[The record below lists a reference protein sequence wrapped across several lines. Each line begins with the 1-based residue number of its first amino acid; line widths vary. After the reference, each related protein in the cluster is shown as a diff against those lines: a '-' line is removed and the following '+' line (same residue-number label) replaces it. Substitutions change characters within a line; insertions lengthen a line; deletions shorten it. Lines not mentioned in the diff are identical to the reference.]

1 MKIGFIGG
9 GAMCEAL
16 VKAMLASAVAA
27 PEDIYVSDHKQE
39 RCDYLHATYQVKAS
53 VGASGFAKRVGIL
66 FLAVK
71 PQVVDAAMHE
81 VSHEVH
87 GGTII
92 ASIVAG
98 LTLARIQA
106 QFQIQPVIRIMPNTP
121 MLVGAAPFGVI
132 FGALAV
138 SAGLSAWGALALSG
152 VVFAGSSQFVAVSLM
167 AAGAAL
173 PVIWLTTL
181 VVNLRH
187 ALYSAALLPH
197 AQGLSARWRW
207 CLAFWLTDETFAV
220 VEHRLRTQGMGAD
233 GQWFWLGSSLA
244 MYLNWLGWTLVGV
257 VLGQNIPGLESWGLD
272 FAMAATFTA
281 IVTPQLARRP
291 VLAAAVCAG
300 VTALLARGLPYKLG
314 LMLAAAAGVLGGM
327 LAERGLA
334 KQELPS

>member
-1 MKIGFIGG
+1 MAF
-9 GAMCEAL
+9 
-16 VKAMLASAVAA
+16 
-27 PEDIYVSDHKQE
+27 
-39 RCDYLHATYQVKAS
+39 R
-53 VGASGFAKRVGIL
+53 
-66 FLAVK
+66 
-71 PQVVDAAMHE
+71 
-81 VSHEVH
+81 
-87 GGTII
+87 
-92 ASIVAG
+92 AG
-98 LTLARIQA
+98 VFWQGVRDT
-106 QFQIQPVIRIMPNTP
+106 TP

-197 AQGLSARWRW
+197 AQGLSTRWRW

>member
-1 MKIGFIGG
+1 MAF
-9 GAMCEAL
+9 
-16 VKAMLASAVAA
+16 
-27 PEDIYVSDHKQE
+27 
-39 RCDYLHATYQVKAS
+39 R
-53 VGASGFAKRVGIL
+53 
-66 FLAVK
+66 
-71 PQVVDAAMHE
+71 
-81 VSHEVH
+81 
-87 GGTII
+87 
-92 ASIVAG
+92 AG
-98 LTLARIQA
+98 VFWQGVRDT
-106 QFQIQPVIRIMPNTP
+106 TP

-132 FGALAV
+132 FGAQA
-138 SAGLSAWGALALSG
+138 ARAALSAWGALALSG

-327 LAERGLA
+327 LAERGQA
-334 KQELPS
+334 RQEPQS